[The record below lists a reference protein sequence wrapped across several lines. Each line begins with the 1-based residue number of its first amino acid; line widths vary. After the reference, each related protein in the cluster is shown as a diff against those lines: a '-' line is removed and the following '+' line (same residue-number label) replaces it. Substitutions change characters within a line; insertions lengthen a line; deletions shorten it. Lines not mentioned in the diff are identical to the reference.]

1 MLGLTPH
8 SYCDARVLCILD
20 SRTSRGNHAALRARR
35 HLNVVVV
42 VVRVVDV
49 IDDAATSS
57 SEEYRRFRHRRLED
71 DVVLR
76 ADLTESGGETRSG
89 SLERTRRRS
98 APARSRLQQDAIRGS
113 EVANC
118 NLVRSRTATSTV
130 R

>member
-35 HLNVVVV
+35 HLNVVVDV
-42 VVRVVDV
+42 VVDV
-49 IDDAATSS
+49 VDDAATSS

-71 DVVLR
+71 NVVLR

-118 NLVRSRTATSTV
+118 NLVRSQTATSMV